1 VEPAELAEL
10 RLAAP
15 LHDLGKIRV
24 PSSVLLKPG
33 PLNARERAVI
43 NHHPVWG
50 AELLACVPGVEV
62 VASIVRFHHERWD
75 GSGYPDGLTGERIP
89 LSSRIIAVCDAYHAM
104 TSDRPYRR
112 AISAEQ
118 AFGELRANAG
128 TQFDPRIVDALE
140 TAVAQ
145 PASLVA

>member
-1 VEPAELAEL
+1 MLSERDPYTAEHSDGLVEMACAVARSLDVEPAELAEL

-50 AELLACVPGVEV
+50 AELLACVPVSRSSP
-62 VASIVRFHHERWD
+62 ASFA
-75 GSGYPDGLTGERIP
+75 ST
-89 LSSRIIAVCDAYHAM
+89 
-104 TSDRPYRR
+104 TS
-112 AISAEQ
+112 
-118 AFGELRANAG
+118 AG
-128 TQFDPRIVDALE
+128 TAAAIR
-140 TAVAQ
+140 TA
-145 PASLVA
+145 

>member
-1 VEPAELAEL
+1 
-10 RLAAP
+10 
-15 LHDLGKIRV
+15 
-24 PSSVLLKPG
+24 
-33 PLNARERAVI
+33 
-43 NHHPVWG
+43 
-50 AELLACVPGVEV
+50 
-62 VASIVRFHHERWD
+62 
-75 GSGYPDGLTGERIP
+75 
-89 LSSRIIAVCDAYHAM
+89 M

-118 AFGELRANAG
+118 ALGELRANAG